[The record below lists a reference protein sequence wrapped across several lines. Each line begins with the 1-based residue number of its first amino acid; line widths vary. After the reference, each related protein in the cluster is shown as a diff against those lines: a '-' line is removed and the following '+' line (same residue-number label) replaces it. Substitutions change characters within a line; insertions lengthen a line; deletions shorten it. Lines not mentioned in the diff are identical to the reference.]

1 MANPSKSLRIG
12 FVMMLIIGV
21 LALVYAL
28 MAVGYPDF
36 FIKRSCPGYTGQAW
50 GEIAAASPGTAAYIK
65 AFERQV
71 GGFGLAATI
80 GTLFVL
86 FCGFKKGEKWAWFYV
101 LIASACGWL
110 VNIIFHIFSKSPL
123 GLAMNLVGLGVLFLA
138 LIITAKDFFG
148 KKPV

>member
-1 MANPSKSLRIG
+1 MANPTKSLRIG
-12 FVMMLIIGV
+12 FFILLIITL

-36 FIKRSCPGYTGQAW
+36 FIKRSCPGYTGQVWAD
-50 GEIAAASPGTAAYIK
+50 IAAASPGIAGYIK

-80 GTLFVL
+80 GALFAL
-86 FCGFKKGEKWAWFYV
+86 FCGFKKGEKWAWFYF
-101 LIASACGWL
+101 LIASGCGWL

-123 GLAMNLVGLGVLFLA
+123 GLAMNLVGIGVVFLA